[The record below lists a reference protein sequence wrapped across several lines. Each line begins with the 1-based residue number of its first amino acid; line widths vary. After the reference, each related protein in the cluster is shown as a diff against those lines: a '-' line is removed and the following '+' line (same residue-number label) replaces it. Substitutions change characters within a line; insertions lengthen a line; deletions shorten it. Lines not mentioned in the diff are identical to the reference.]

1 MKRSELR
8 KMIREEFI
16 NILREGQ
23 LNEAFGDPLASK
35 LYKMR
40 GLPGNQG
47 RGYRKFFDAL
57 SKKHDIDW
65 AKMPK
70 GSIQRKTSWTDNDLK
85 EKGKMIFYI
94 INKEKEAEFQ
104 PQSRYSFGGATLRP
118 GVLGVTLSGKVLY
131 DQLISGYRGYGMGKG
146 DALGTAQRGQ
156 TSRTKYSKMADEIYV
171 LDFDHF
177 RGGTAALKA
186 ARKDLKFGATAIMNP
201 KDFKKAN
208 LARYREIQRQRAS
221 KLSKTDID
229 NAILKAM
236 AVANK
241 AVEEAMGGILKD
253 RYGAMAG
260 KLAGQVV
267 AIQDIFRYQEGLFRE
282 YEEYIKAENEIAAM
296 DPEADKY
303 TLADDGWYMQR
314 HKERARSLRQDLKL
328 FGINL

>member
-16 NILREGQ
+16 NVLREGQ

-40 GLPGNQG
+40 GLPGNHG

-57 SKKHDIDW
+57 SRKYDIDW

-94 INKEKEAEFQ
+94 INKEKEAEFM
-104 PQSRYSFGGATLRP
+104 PQTSYFSRETLKP
-118 GVLGVTLSGKVLY
+118 GVLGVTLSGSVLY
-131 DQLISGYRGYGMGKG
+131 DQLISGYSFSGGKG
-146 DALGTAQRGQ
+146 DALGTARRGQ

-186 ARKDLKFGATAIMNP
+186 ARKDLKFGATAIMSP

-208 LARYREIQRQRAS
+208 LARYRDIQRRRAS
-221 KLSKTDID
+221 KLTKTDID
-229 NAILKAM
+229 NALLKAM
-236 AVANK
+236 AIANK
-241 AVEEAMGGILKD
+241 AVEEAMGGITKD
-253 RYGAMAG
+253 KYGSMAG
-260 KLAGQVV
+260 KLAGKVV
-267 AIQDIFRYQEGLFRE
+267 AIQDIFRYQESLFRD
-282 YEEYIKAENEIAAM
+282 YERYIQAENEIAEM
-296 DPEADKY
+296 DPEQAKY
-303 TLADDGWYMQR
+303 TLKDDGWYMQNHR
-314 HKERARSLRQDLKL
+314 EKARDLRQNFKS

>member
-57 SKKHDIDW
+57 SRKHDIDW

-70 GSIQRKTSWTDNDLK
+70 GSIQRKTTWTDKDLK
-85 EKGKMIFYI
+85 ENGKMVFYI

-104 PQSRYSFGGATLRP
+104 PQSRWPGGYTLKP
-118 GVLGVTLSGKVLY
+118 GVLGVTLSGAVLY

-253 RYGAMAG
+253 RYGNSAG

-267 AIQDIFRYQEGLFRE
+267 GIQEIFRYQESLFRD
-282 YEEYIKAENEIAAM
+282 YEDYIKAENEIAEM
-296 DPEADKY
+296 DPEQAKY
-303 TLADDGWYMQR
+303 TLRDDSWYMER
-314 HKERARSLRQDLKL
+314 HRDRARSLRQQLKS

>member
-16 NILREGQ
+16 NVLREGR

-57 SKKHDIDW
+57 SRKHDIDW

-104 PQSRYSFGGATLRP
+104 PQSRYSFSGRTLRP

-221 KLSKTDID
+221 KLTKTDID
-229 NAILKAM
+229 NALLKAM
-236 AVANK
+236 AIANK
-241 AVEEAMGGILKD
+241 AVEEAMGGITKD
-253 RYGAMAG
+253 KYGDMAG
-260 KLAGQVV
+260 KLAGKVV
-267 AIQDIFRYQEGLFRE
+267 AIRDIFRYQESLFRG
-282 YEEYIKAENEIAAM
+282 YEDYIKAENEIAEM
-296 DPEADKY
+296 DPEQAKY
-303 TLADDGWYMQR
+303 VLKDDSWYMSQYR
-314 HKERARSLRQDLKL
+314 DKARGLRQDFKL

>member
-16 NILREGQ
+16 NVLREGQ

-57 SKKHDIDW
+57 SRKHDIDW

-104 PQSRYSFGGATLRP
+104 PQSRYSFSGATLRP

-131 DQLISGYRGYGMGKG
+131 DQLISGYSYGGGRG

-186 ARKDLKFGATAIMNP
+186 ARKDLKFGATAIMKP

-229 NAILKAM
+229 NALLKAM

-253 RYGAMAG
+253 RYGNMAG

-267 AIQDIFRYQEGLFRE
+267 SIQDIFRYQESLFRG
-282 YEEYIKAENEIAAM
+282 YERYIQAENEIAEM
-296 DPEADKY
+296 DPEQAKY
-303 TLADDGWYMQR
+303 VLKDDSWYMQNHR
-314 HKERARSLRQDLKL
+314 EKARDLRQDLKL